1 MKFKLNYLAAITA
14 CAATLAVA
22 PVFAADWERGARP
35 LRSEAPQLDALNV
48 ITSPATASDPVGDT
62 FGTGSPQLDATSY
75 SATFGGGVLELKVTF
90 ATPISAPD
98 SGQPNAVDGFLDI
111 DADQNG
117 NTGRQSN
124 VDAINN
130 ESAGLGNEFFVDLFS
145 YNSADGRADLVDDTE
160 NDLPVVGRVP
170 VQVTSTE
177 LTVLIPLGLMGDDGR
192 VDTAVVIGTVQ
203 EPTDVVPNQG
213 SVAST
218 RGQVQGG
225 CTLVDTGD
233 VSPCVEDATTLCL
246 TDDRFEVTAGFVTDV
261 EPDGMGMAQPLTN
274 DTGYFWFFDV
284 DNVEVVV
291 KVLDACVVNDR
302 FWLFAGGLT
311 DVEVEMVV
319 RDTETGLAQVCIN
332 PPQTAFQPIQRTDAF
347 DTCP

>member
-1 MKFKLNYLAAITA
+1 MKSKLNYLAAITA

-62 FGTGSPQLDATSY
+62 FGTGSPQLDITSL
-75 SATFGGGVLELKVTF
+75 SAIFGGGFLEISATF
-90 ATPISAPD
+90 ATPISAPNSD
-98 SGQPNAVDGFLDI
+98 AANAVVGFIDI
-111 DADQNG
+111 DTDQNG
-117 NTGRQSN
+117 NTGRISN
-124 VDAINN
+124 VDAFNN
-130 ESAGLGNEFFVDLFS
+130 DSAGLGNEFFVDLFDAT
-145 YNSADGRADLVDDTE
+145 ADGRVTLV
-160 NDLPVVGRVP
+160 NDNTQQEVALVP
-170 VQVTSTE
+170 VTVTATSF
-177 LTVLIPLGLMGDDGR
+177 TVRIPLSALGGDDGR
-192 VDTAVVIGTVQ
+192 VDTAILIGTVA
-203 EPTDVVPNQG
+203 EETDLAPNQG

-225 CTLVDTGD
+225 CTPIDTGD

-246 TDDRFEVTAGFVTDV
+246 TDDRFEVTASFVTNV
-261 EPDGMGMAQPLTN
+261 EPDGVGMSQPLTN

-291 KVLDACVVNDR
+291 KVLDACVVNNR

-311 DVEVEMVV
+311 NVEVEMVV
-319 RDTETGLAQVCIN
+319 RDTETGLAQVCVN
-332 PPQTAFQPIQRTDAF
+332 PPQTPFQPIQNTNAF